1 MSTILLE
8 SYICSEGEVDHVV
21 ERVGKEGEIDID
33 FVQETGMTFTE
44 MLDDGALT
52 ARAGQQTDRFN
63 ALVAG
68 SVGEMASV
76 TASQARQRALP
87 LHLAA
92 EPTAMQVD
100 ASGVA
105 EEEEDQTE
113 LADEPADLVSESV
126 LGLLSSWAP
135 KAAGKA
141 KAKSKAQEK
150 PKAAD
155 SLGGKTNRSGSRPP
169 AATAS
174 AAQGPGTRDAS
185 SSKNGGKLVE
195 KPKGQNKPQASGS
208 MKDQPTTPDKKNAR
222 GMEQSL
228 E

>member
-1 MSTILLE
+1 MATAPTLK
-8 SYICSEGEVDHVV
+8 VV
-21 ERVGKEGEIDID
+21 SAN
-33 FVQETGMTFTE
+33 F
-44 MLDDGALT
+44 
-52 ARAGQQTDRFN
+52 AR
-63 ALVAG
+63 
-68 SVGEMASV
+68 
-76 TASQARQRALP
+76 LP
-87 LHLAA
+87 IAFPHL
-92 EPTAMQVD
+92 
-100 ASGVA
+100 
-105 EEEEDQTE
+105 
-113 LADEPADLVSESV
+113 V

-141 KAKSKAQEK
+141 KAKSKTQEK

-174 AAQGPGTRDAS
+174 VAQGPATRDAS

-195 KPKGQNKPQASGS
+195 KPKGQNKSQASGS